1 MATTNLWDEFAL
13 RTEAGASDLELAVRA
28 VINEGPLAPIIPWV
42 NIGSMAYPYAMDDEL
57 PVVGPRLFNEEN
69 ATGKGTY
76 LPQTEIVKIYGAD
89 IETDVSQL
97 ALQGPGVHARSIEQT
112 ARAIRLEAEAG
123 FVRGNSA
130 LTQGR
135 SMDGLATKIPRND
148 SASQAIA
155 NHATGAGL
163 SFGAL
168 DELIN
173 EVDAESR
180 AKRLIVPR
188 KMIPRFSQAS
198 RNVGVAGTVDFEL
211 NGMGRRVLYYG
222 DVEIVATDVDS
233 QNVPIQGFNEPGDT
247 CSIYCVALGEG
258 MVSGIQG
265 PSLDENRNPVEG
277 LVVYDV
283 GESNKTPTMLTRI
296 SWHIAMVV
304 ETKRAAAR
312 LFNITNAAFT
322 A

>member
-1 MATTNLWDEFAL
+1 
-13 RTEAGASDLELAVRA
+13 
-28 VINEGPLAPIIPWV
+28 
-42 NIGSMAYPYAMDDEL
+42 
-57 PVVGPRLFNEEN
+57 
-69 ATGKGTY
+69 
-76 LPQTEIVKIYGAD
+76 
-89 IETDVSQL
+89 
-97 ALQGPGVHARSIEQT
+97 
-112 ARAIRLEAEAG
+112 
-123 FVRGNSA
+123 
-130 LTQGR
+130 
-135 SMDGLATKIPRND
+135 MDGLATKIPRND

-188 KMIPRFSQAS
+188 KLIPRFSQAS

-296 SWHIAMVV
+296 SWHIAMVI